1 MYEERLLWP
10 AYPSNF
16 SLCEINMATQS
27 QKRWK
32 SMFVTNTSPQ
42 SGESVDFESKKA
54 FPSKENGWRL
64 LFSEDQREKF
74 TAPSYVSDF
83 NFFVDQLQ
91 LQEMCE
97 GSPKKIH
104 LLCIIQ
110 NFQKLKSMIYRKYL
124 HDLKMWL
131 LFSWY
136 VFCTSLEVYFSAVV
150 RWLYQIW
157 SSHPSKSDHQKS
169 KYDPAECPLSL

>member
-42 SGESVDFESKKA
+42 SGKSMDFESKKA
-54 FPSKENGWRL
+54 FPLKENGWRL

-74 TAPSYVSDF
+74 TAPSYISDF

-110 NFQKLKSMIYRKYL
+110 NFQKPVSSWSKNVTFILLICVLHEFRGLFFCCGQMTLPNMVKSP
-124 HDLKMWL
+124 
-131 LFSWY
+131 
-136 VFCTSLEVYFSAVV
+136 E
-150 RWLYQIW
+150 
-157 SSHPSKSDHQKS
+157 
-169 KYDPAECPLSL
+169 